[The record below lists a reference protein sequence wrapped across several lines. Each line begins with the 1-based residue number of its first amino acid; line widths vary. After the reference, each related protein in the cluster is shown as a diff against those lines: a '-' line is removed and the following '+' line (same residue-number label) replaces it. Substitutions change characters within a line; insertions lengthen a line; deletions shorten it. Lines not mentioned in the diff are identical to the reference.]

1 MSPRMP
7 LELIVLSVLSS
18 RKKLSAWNEN
28 RAAFR
33 VFPYGCDLC
42 YLGHL
47 DSNMLWLVKTPVA
60 VISGKGGVEEINW
73 RQGNNNGLKHGLLF
87 LCRQ

>member
-1 MSPRMP
+1 MRT
-7 LELIVLSVLSS
+7 ELSS
-18 RKKLSAWNEN
+18 GFFQS
-28 RAAFR
+28 
-33 VFPYGCDLC
+33 GCVLC

-60 VISGKGGVEEINW
+60 VISGKGGGEEINLW
-73 RQGNNNGLKHGLLF
+73 HGNNNGLKHGFLF